1 MKSHVTYNTSHQQYT
16 TTLKC
21 LWWLV
26 CGSILVT
33 NATTGTIHF
42 PRLFPKLR
50 CTFAILRMG
59 FNIDDLDRYSRFFND
74 DSILEWAQSGSYRG
88 PDDIKEFVKFAYPE
102 FTPYMADKIFLS
114 AAQVTVL
121 GINPASKQC
130 EYLGFIEHIYY
141 LNPNTTNPLVPFKST
156 VMVKLFLDIRKSI
169 ITRVNVFYP
178 RGK

>member
-1 MKSHVTYNTSHQQYT
+1 
-16 TTLKC
+16 
-21 LWWLV
+21 
-26 CGSILVT
+26 
-33 NATTGTIHF
+33 
-42 PRLFPKLR
+42 
-50 CTFAILRMG
+50 MG

-74 DSILEWAQSGSYRG
+74 DSILECPIGCG
-88 PDDIKEFVKFAYPE
+88 TNDIKESVKFAYPE
-102 FTPYMADKIFLS
+102 FTPYLTDKIFLS
-114 AAQVTVL
+114 LPQLTVL